1 MAHSLF
7 NQFGGQPPTQNDGG
21 FSQMAVQINN
31 FADNYRGD
39 PYAEAES
46 LIRSGKITREK
57 WNEALRLAH
66 QIAPHLGRR

>member
-1 MAHSLF
+1 MANNLYR
-7 NQFGGQPPTQNDGG
+7 QFGGQPQTPNDGG
-21 FSQMAVQINN
+21 FAQMAAQINN
-31 FADNYRGD
+31 FADNYHGD